1 MSLGEVKR
9 IDYKEVRVY
18 AWRSVYGVNVVAHVQ
33 SDGSLNQENVE
44 REQRKRDMKV
54 I

>member
-1 MSLGEVKR
+1 MELSLR
-9 IDYKEVRVY
+9 
-18 AWRSVYGVNVVAHVQ
+18 VNVVAHVQ

-44 REQRKRDMKV
+44 MEQRKRDMKV